1 MEKQTELLAPAG
13 NLDILKTAV
22 TAGADAVYFGGDKFG
37 ARAYADNFSRED
49 AENGIR
55 YAHLFGRKCYLTLNT
70 LLKDREVEDD
80 LIDYL
85 EFYYNA
91 GIDAVLVQ
99 DIGVFFLIKSC
110 FPDLP
115 IHVSTQMSVTSEYGV
130 SYLKELGASRIV
142 LARELSLS
150 EIKQIHKK
158 TGAELEC
165 FLHGALC
172 ISYSGQCLM
181 SSFLGGR
188 SGNRGRCAQPCRLS
202 YKAFDINNNPI
213 SKNPSCLLSTRDLAG
228 IRRIPEMIEAGVYS
242 FKIEGRM
249 KTESYVS
256 SVVRL
261 YRHYLDLAMEDPADY
276 KVTESDY
283 NKLLMTGNRSGFTDL
298 YFDRHNGPGLIAENS
313 SMKSS
318 NTADIKKH
326 LKREIDVH
334 VTVREGMESEVL
346 FYDSDGTFIM
356 NYKGQVSSHAKN
368 CPISEDDVIKHF
380 IKTGQ
385 TPFSI
390 RKIKADVIGSPFLT
404 IKSLNNMRRES
415 LSRLL
420 ILMSG
425 GREPKEIPSG
435 NLPFNFSDVNK
446 KEIKDPSTEILVS
459 TPHQLSAVCRFL
471 EESDKR
477 CDILLSHRF
486 ILDDSYKD
494 SFREIKTSNS
504 KIRRYGL
511 LMPDVLRADT
521 ADKLLKS
528 LNTWSSFFDY
538 YRAQS
543 YDSLGFLLS
552 CRISH
557 DKIGLSMRLSGWSAY
572 SQASFKSLG
581 FGFDTVP
588 VELMNSEIKARDNKI
603 SSLIIYGRMPMMIKA
618 DCTMKDLLS
627 CKKTPGILFLE
638 DRTKARIPV
647 INDCSI
653 CMNTVYNANIYTL
666 FPKPESA
673 LSLKPGA
680 YSLYFTT
687 ETEDD
692 VTNVLRMYRDCFLKG
707 IPSEPV
713 HSYTY
718 GHFFKGV
725 M

>member
-1 MEKQTELLAPAG
+1 MKKQTELLAPAG

-70 LLKDREVEDD
+70 LLKNQEVEDD
-80 LIDYL
+80 LADYL
-85 EFYYNA
+85 EFYYYA

-99 DIGVFFLIKSC
+99 DIGVFSMIKEL

-115 IHVSTQMSVTSEYGV
+115 VHVSTQMSVASEYGV
-130 SYLKELGASRIV
+130 SFLKELGASRIV
-142 LARELSLS
+142 LARELSLG
-150 EIKQIHKK
+150 EIKRIYSE

-202 YKAFDINNNPI
+202 YKAFDKNNNPL

-228 IRRIPEMIEAGVYS
+228 IRRIPEMIDAGVFS

-249 KTESYVS
+249 KSESYVS
-256 SVVRL
+256 SVVSL
-261 YRHYLDLAMEDPADY
+261 YRHYLDMAMEDPENY
-276 KVTESDY
+276 RVTESDY
-283 NKLLMTGNRSGFTDL
+283 NKLLMTGNRSGFTDI
-298 YFDRHNGPGLIAENS
+298 YFDRNNGSGLIAENS

-318 NTADIKKH
+318 NPSEIRKH
-326 LKREIDVH
+326 LKREIDVC
-334 VTVREGMESEVL
+334 VTVREGMESEV
-346 FYDSDGTFIM
+346 FCYDSDGTLLM
-356 NYKGQVSSHAKN
+356 KYKGPVAGHARN
-368 CPISEDDVIKHF
+368 CPISEEDIITHF
-380 IKTGQ
+380 KKTGQ

-390 RKIKADVIGSPFLT
+390 RKIKAEVTGSPFLT
-404 IKSLNNMRRES
+404 IKSLNDMRRES
-415 LSRLL
+415 LSNLL
-420 ILMSG
+420 ILMTG
-425 GREPKEIPSG
+425 ERKHNNKPSG
-435 NLPFNFSDVNK
+435 NFPLHLSDEENK
-446 KEIKDPSTEILVS
+446 DEEEPLTEILVS
-459 TPHQLSAVCRFL
+459 TPHQLMAAIRFS
-471 EESDKR
+471 EESLIKTE
-477 CDILLSHRF
+477 ILLSHRF
-486 ILDDSYKD
+486 ILDNSYKD
-494 SFREIKTSNS
+494 SFKEARTGIHT
-504 KIRRYGL
+504 RTGL

-521 ADKLLKS
+521 AGKLLES
-528 LNTWSSFFDY
+528 FDDWSKYFDY
-538 YRAQS
+538 FRAQS

-552 CRISH
+552 CGISR
-557 DKIGLSMRLSGWSAY
+557 DRIGLSMRISGWSAY
-572 SQASFKSLG
+572 SQAVFNSLG

-588 VELMNSEIKARDNKI
+588 VELKKSEIKARDNRR
-603 SSLIIYGRMPMMIKA
+603 SSLIVYGRMPMMIKA
-618 DCTMKDLLS
+618 DCTMKDLIS
-627 CKKTPGILFLE
+627 CKKVPGILYLE
-638 DRTKARIPV
+638 DRTMARMPV

-666 FPKPESA
+666 FPKPEGA
-673 LSLKPGA
+673 LSLKPGT
-680 YSLYFTT
+680 YSIYFTT

-692 VTNVLRMYRDCFLKG
+692 AANVLQMYRNCFLKG